1 MQTYNEGCRHKEE
14 GFRHTKRDAGMQ
26 RGMQKYKDGHRH
38 IKRDAGIQR
47 GKQIQTLLKIQN
59 CTSETNSPEVQYNR
73 TDGYREG
80 QTQGRRVAMKQRNK
94 KNDKEIVK

>member
-1 MQTYNEGCRHKEE
+1 MRGAGIQRGIQTYKEGCRH
-14 GFRHTKRDAGMQ
+14 AMMQ

>member
-1 MQTYNEGCRHKEE
+1 MNSIKTNKISFLSIHPNFRAEKERRSQT
-14 GFRHTKRDAGMQ
+14 
-26 RGMQKYKDGHRH
+26 QKNGYRH

-73 TDGYREG
+73 TDGYGEG